1 MKKLFRVLLLLLACQ
16 SVLLAQDIDSR
27 ILLTINGKDITAG
40 EFLWLY
46 EKNNYGES
54 KNTISEYLNLY
65 ILFRLKVEA
74 AIDEGMDLKDSFTN
88 ELMGYRKQLARNY
101 LSDQEIK
108 EELLQKAYKRYLE
121 EINVYHI
128 LVKCPADASPA
139 DTLEAYDKA
148 IDIRERIRL
157 GESFTSVAKGASDDP
172 TARFNGGNLGYITV
186 FQTPLKFEDSVYSM
200 SPGNLS
206 RPLRTSEGYHII
218 KVQDRRDNSGRVKVA
233 HIMKACPPGSSDKE
247 AERAK
252 AIIDTIYKEALS
264 GIPFEDL
271 AGKYSDDK
279 GSASSG
285 GELPWFG
292 AGEMIHE
299 FSEES
304 FRLLRKGDISPPFRT
319 LYGWHIVKRL
329 GKEPPLPYEEAR
341 RMLESKMSHSY
352 LESVSRK
359 SFVDKLKKEYDFT
372 VDNSSL
378 KWFYSIADSV
388 FRSGNYKWNEK
399 DIPPGNIYAF
409 AGKTLSNNEFA
420 DYISLTGKRA
430 FSNDSIKFIR
440 TLLDLKS
447 YDDLVKYED
456 SVLEEKYPEFGFLMK
471 EFYYGI
477 LMFEISN
484 REIWSKLG
492 EDDPGLMSYWET
504 RKDEFLSDQE
514 ISGRIATISPDAG
527 KRRTR
532 KLTRV
537 LRKQIKTDIDD
548 KSLSEYGRSANNGMV
563 SVVSGTFKKGKN
575 RILDKIRKSR
585 GLAVISDDSGTHIV
599 YISEIKEAKP
609 KTFEETREFIID
621 DYQALLEK
629 NWQKQLREKYGVK
642 INESVLNLLIKE
654 NR

>member
-1 MKKLFRVLLLLLACQ
+1 MKKLFKVLLLLLAYQ
-16 SVLLAQDIDSR
+16 SVLFAQDIDSR
-27 ILLTINGKDITAG
+27 VLLTINGKNITAG

-54 KNTISEYLNLY
+54 KNTVSEYLDLY

-74 AIDEGMDLKDSFTN
+74 AIDEGMDQKDSFTN

-101 LSDQEIK
+101 LTDQEIK

-128 LVKCPADASPA
+128 LIKCPADASPA
-139 DTLEAYDKA
+139 DTLEAYRKA

-157 GESFTSVAKGASDDP
+157 GESFTAVAKGASDDP

-186 FQTPLKFEDSVYSM
+186 FQTPFKFEDAVYSM

-206 RPLRTSEGYHII
+206 RPVRTSEGYHII
-218 KVQDRRDNSGRVKVA
+218 KVQDRRDNSGRVKAA
-233 HIMKACPPGSSDKE
+233 HIMKACPPGSSDE
-247 AERAK
+247 EIERAK
-252 AIIDTIYKEALS
+252 AIIDTIYKEVLS
-264 GIPFEDL
+264 GVPFEDL
-271 AGKYSDDK
+271 AEKYSDDK

-292 AGEMIHE
+292 AGEMIYE
-299 FSEES
+299 FSEAS
-304 FRLLRKGDISPPFRT
+304 FMLLRNGDISTPLRT
-319 LYGWHIVKRL
+319 LYGWHIIKRL
-329 GKEPPLPYEEAR
+329 GKENPLPYEEAR

-352 LESVSRK
+352 LESLSKK
-359 SFVDKLKKEYDFT
+359 SFVDKLKKEYNFT

-378 KWFYSIADSV
+378 EWFYSVADSV
-388 FRSGNYKWNEK
+388 FRSGSYKWYEK
-399 DIPPGNIYAF
+399 DIPHGNIYTF

-420 DYISLTGKRA
+420 NYISSMGERA
-430 FSNDSIKFIR
+430 FSNDSVKFIN
-440 TLLDLKS
+440 TLLDIKS

-456 SVLEEKYPEFGFLMK
+456 SILEDKYSEFGFLMK
-471 EFYYGI
+471 EFNDGI

-484 REIWSKLG
+484 KEVWSKLG
-492 EDDPGLMSYWET
+492 EDDPGLESYWES
-504 RKDEFLSDQE
+504 RKDEFLSDEE
-514 ISGRIATISPDAG
+514 INGRIASISPDAG
-527 KRRTR
+527 KGRTK
-532 KLTRV
+532 KLSKA

-548 KSLSEYGRSANNGMV
+548 NSLAEYGKSANRDLV
-563 SVVSGTFKKGKN
+563 TVVSGTFRKGEN
-575 RILDKIRKSR
+575 SILDNIKKSR
-585 GLAVISDDSGTHIV
+585 GTHVISDNSGTHIV

-609 KTFEETREFIID
+609 KSFEEAREFLID
-621 DYQALLEK
+621 DYQALLEN
-629 NWQKQLREKYGVK
+629 NWEKQLREKYDVK

>member
-1 MKKLFRVLLLLLACQ
+1 MKKLFKVLLFLFACQ
-16 SVLLAQDIDSR
+16 SVLLAQDLDSR
-27 ILLTINGKDITAG
+27 VLLTINGKDITAG

-54 KNTISEYLNLY
+54 TNTISEYLDLY

-74 AIDEGMDLKDSFTN
+74 AIDEGMDRKDSFTD
-88 ELMGYRKQLARNY
+88 ELNGYRKQLARNY

-128 LVKCPADASPA
+128 MVKCPADASPA
-139 DTLEAYDKA
+139 DTLEAYKKA

-157 GESFTSVAKGASDDP
+157 GESFTAVAKGASDDP

-186 FQTPLKFEDSVYSM
+186 FQTPLKFEDAVYSM
-200 SPGNLS
+200 SPGMLS
-206 RPLRTSEGYHII
+206 RPVRTSEGYHII

-252 AIIDTIYKEALS
+252 AIIDTIYKELLA

-279 GSASSG
+279 GSAGSG

-304 FRLLRKGDISPPFRT
+304 FSLLRNGDISPPFRT
-319 LYGWHIVKRL
+319 LYGWHIIKRL
-329 GKEPPLPYEEAR
+329 EKENPLPYDEAR
-341 RMLESKMSHSY
+341 RILESKMSHSY
-352 LESVSRK
+352 LESLSKK

-372 VDNSSL
+372 VDRSSL
-378 KWFYSIADSV
+378 DWFYSVADSV

-399 DIPPGNIYAF
+399 DIPRGNIYTF
-409 AGKTLSNNEFA
+409 SGKALSNRLFA
-420 DYISLTGKRA
+420 DYISSMGKRA
-430 FSNDSIKFIR
+430 YSNDSIKFIN

-456 SVLEEKYPEFGFLMK
+456 SVLEKKYPEFGFLMK
-471 EFYYGI
+471 EFHDGI

-484 REIWSKLG
+484 KELWSKLD
-492 EDDPGLMSYWET
+492 EDDPGLFSYWES
-504 RKDEFLSDQE
+504 RKNEFMSDEE
-514 ISGRIATISPDAG
+514 ISCRIASISPDAG
-527 KRRTR
+527 KGRTK

-548 KSLSEYGRSANNGMV
+548 ENLAEYGKYASRNLV
-563 SVVSGTFKKGKN
+563 TVESGTFKKGEN
-575 RILDKIRKSR
+575 SILDKIRKSR
-585 GLAVISDDSGTHIV
+585 GTMVVSDDNGTHIV

-609 KTFEETREFIID
+609 KTFEEAREYLID

-629 NWQKQLREKYGVK
+629 NWQKQLREKYDVK
-642 INESVLNLLIKE
+642 INENVLNLLIKE